1 MLYMFHMKQFTSKSQ
16 KRGEIGEEIAA
27 KYLIANEYNILER
40 NYTQKVGEIDIIS
53 KKGNIIYFIEVK
65 SYSLTF
71 VSHETK
77 NYSASENLTKS
88 KFEKIKRTAISYLS
102 NNKVSCETFEFK
114 IIVVRLDL
122 IVRKGRIVLF
132 ENI

>member
-1 MLYMFHMKQFTSKSQ
+1 MLYKFHMKQFTSKRQ
-16 KRGEIGEEIAA
+16 KIGEIGEEVAS
-27 KYLIANEYNILER
+27 KYLATNNYEILDR
-40 NYTQKVGEIDIIS
+40 NYTQKIGEIDIIA
-53 KKGNIIYFIEVK
+53 KRGNIIYFIEVK
-65 SYSLTF
+65 SYSLSF

-77 NYSASENLTKS
+77 EYSASENLTKS

-122 IVRKGRIVLF
+122 ILRKGRIVLF